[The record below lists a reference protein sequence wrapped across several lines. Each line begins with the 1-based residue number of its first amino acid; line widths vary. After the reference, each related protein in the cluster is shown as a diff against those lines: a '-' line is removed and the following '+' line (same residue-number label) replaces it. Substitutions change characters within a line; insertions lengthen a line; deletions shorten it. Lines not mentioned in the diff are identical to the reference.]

1 MLLSF
6 AACNENPGETTT
18 TPPANTQPSQQG
30 SKVTYTITVET
41 AGGMPMA
48 GLDLYIYTDDS
59 LEDLESFGK
68 TDENGVA
75 QITARN
81 STSNVVVISGAPK
94 GYDVKKSYPVLSGG
108 TKIVL
113 ESAPIQGAN
122 FADVPTNKPLGLGD
136 VVYDFTVTDSDG
148 KDITLSQLLE
158 EKDMVMLNFW
168 YTTCEWC
175 LKEFPYMQE
184 AYQMYQEDVAII
196 ALNPYEDLAKVKGF
210 KESNGLTFNMAS
222 CPMSWAQAF
231 NVGVSGTGYGFPTSV
246 VIDRYG
252 VICLVEVG
260 GLTSI
265 TPFRNTFEHFTG
277 DDYKQQLC
285 PGGIADITVTVK
297 PTYEMPSHEE
307 MNAALSQGDISVTY
321 KPEEGE
327 DGEYSWPFILG
338 EKDGETVAYASN
350 IGVDNSYAILYA
362 NVQLKAGQALGFD
375 YLSSCAS
382 GSDILYVIV
391 NGDDIYQISGLSE
404 PGDWKSC
411 FPWVATEDG
420 EYEVALCYLK
430 DDGDAAGD
438 DTVYVRNFRTV
449 DAADIDAPSY
459 IPREAATTKDGF
471 EFSYVDIVLNP
482 KDGYYHVG
490 SENGPLLLATLN
502 TLSQFSE
509 EETLLQMIS
518 EGGSCNQYYDAVI
531 DYCSYASNSS
541 LPGVCTVNEELAEYL
556 KKIAAIAGF
565 TGDANEWLK
574 FCRYFDAYGT
584 DGQQLVDPIAGL
596 APFSAFTATEGVGVE
611 SNYIYYDRTI
621 IPRGLFAKFVPTR
634 SGVYR
639 ITSNH
644 PANSTVEG
652 WIFDESWLQDK
663 DADALVIY
671 EMDERL
677 LGMQYPDGFNDV
689 SMVLYMEAG
698 KEYYIDI
705 CFWDLYETGY
715 IYYDIEYVA
724 KELDHFRLASPG
736 YFTYDADATGDNP
749 YYTIAGGVKPILV
762 DGKYYV
768 DLGDG
773 KVGSLLYADFSGTTL
788 FNMPL
793 VDMIERG
800 GFDFSKTE
808 NDETVLMY
816 LAQNDNDPDKTKAY
830 LKELW
835 GEDYEENAANYQVDD
850 VLAGRFHGKGE
861 DYTEIMRSYAAKM
874 ATGPIERQGCVEMT
888 EELAAVL
895 QILMDKYTFAGVDH
909 SWTKLCYYYDH
920 LGPEAE

>member
-1 MLLSF
+1 MKLKKALSVLLVVAMLLSF

-48 GLDLYIYTDDS
+48 GLDLYIYADDS
-59 LEDLESFGK
+59 LDDLESFGK

-75 QITARN
+75 QIAARN

-94 GYDVKKSYPVLSGG
+94 GFDVKKCYPVLSGG

-113 ESAPIQGAN
+113 ESSLVQGN
-122 FADVPTNKPLGLGD
+122 LADARLGLGD
-136 VVYDFTVTDSDG
+136 VMYDFTITECGGEKV
-148 KDITLSQLLE
+148 TLSDVLK
-158 EKDMVMLNFW
+158 EKEMVLLNFW
-168 YTTCEWC
+168 FEKCDPCRT
-175 LKEFPYMQE
+175 EFPYMNE
-184 AYQMYQEDVAII
+184 AYQMYQDKAAVIAMNPLDGTTESVA
-196 ALNPYEDLAKVKGF
+196 AYKANM
-210 KESNGLTFNMAS
+210 GLTFDMAA
-222 CPMSWAQAF
+222 CPASWSAVFGITA
-231 NVGVSGTGYGFPTSV
+231 YPTTV
-246 VIDRYG
+246 VVDRYG
-252 VICLVEVG
+252 VICLIEAG
-260 GLTSI
+260 SIQSLSPFTSI
-265 TPFRNTFEHFTG
+265 FQHFTG
-277 DDYKQQLC
+277 DDYQQKIC
-285 PGGIADITVTVK
+285 TGGLGDIVVAVK
-297 PTYEMPSHEE
+297 PTYTMPSHEE
-307 MNAALSQGDISVTY
+307 MNAALSKGDISVTY

-350 IGVDNSYAILYA
+350 QGIDSSYAILYA

-375 YLSSCAS
+375 YLSSCDF
-382 GSDILYVIV
+382 GTDILYVIV
-391 NGDDIYQISGLSE
+391 DGDDIYQISGLSE

-430 DDGDAAGD
+430 DGGDAAGD
-438 DTVYVRNFRTV
+438 DTVYVKNFRAV

-482 KDGYYHVG
+482 NDGYYHVG

-502 TLSQFSE
+502 NICQFSE
-509 EETLLQMIS
+509 EESLLQMIS
-518 EGGSCNQYYDAVI
+518 EGGSCYQYYDAVI

-584 DGQQLVDPIAGL
+584 GGVQLVDPIQGL
-596 APFSAFTATEGVGVE
+596 APFSAFTATEGKGVE
-611 SNYIYYDRTI
+611 TNYVYYDRPI
-621 IPRGLFAKFVPTR
+621 IPRGLFSKFVPTK

-644 PANSTVEG
+644 PTNSTVEG
-652 WIFDESWLQDK
+652 WIFDK
-663 DADALVIY
+663 DMKEILVY

-677 LGMQYPDGFNDV
+677 LGMQHPDGFEEV
-689 SMVLYMEAG
+689 SMVIYMEAG

-724 KELDHFRLASPG
+724 PELDHFRLASPG
-736 YFTYDADATGDNP
+736 YFTYDTNATGDNM

-773 KVGSLLYADFSGTTL
+773 KVGSLLYADFSGITPI

-793 VDMIERG
+793 VEMIEKG

-816 LAQNDNDPDKTKAY
+816 LRQNDNDPDKTREY

-835 GEDYEENAANYQVDD
+835 GADYEENAANYQVDD

-861 DYTEIMRSYAAKM
+861 DYTERMRAYVAKM
-874 ATGPIERQGCVEMT
+874 ATGPVERQGCVEMT
-888 EELAAVL
+888 EELAEML
-895 QILMDKYTFAGVDH
+895 QVLMDKYTFKGVDH